1 MHGNRCL
8 GYIPTFSFGSYG
20 ITDLEG
26 CLGNFT
32 STLWG
37 LYPGKR
43 KPRERNGFSR
53 DLELEFR
60 LGSESDFLVF
70 HSRVLSVLYFK
81 KVSCIKT
88 AWIFF
93 IGADSAFI

>member
-43 KPRERNGFSR
+43 KPREKWLLQGPRAGVQVGIRIRFPGFP
-53 DLELEFR
+53 F
-60 LGSESDFLVF
+60 
-70 HSRVLSVLYFK
+70 
-81 KVSCIKT
+81 
-88 AWIFF
+88 
-93 IGADSAFI
+93 